1 MIFYRIHNN
10 QLSFAGDVKR
20 VGFDKTNAMY
30 IPDDYLED
38 GEFIVMRTCHGIG
51 DWCIIS
57 ALPRLLKEK
66 YPNCKVYVPSSK
78 MLKSIFGDMMK
89 TWGYGVYD
97 SSNVSYDVFQNN
109 PYVDKFID
117 ESTDEIFHDHYRIYD
132 VKNSEIPLVT
142 QMLRFWQFK
151 DSELLDTTP
160 DIYFSEEEQHYGKL
174 FINELSEY
182 GYVGVSSTYGNT
194 ADTQLLV
201 DKIKEYGDMTWMY
214 YGENPIEETNLSFIK
229 NVINIKPKRLSL
241 RQQMYL
247 RYNARVN
254 VGNESGTTLWCSK
267 YSDTYVLGNKN
278 YGPLHGKH
286 LDGKPRKDP
295 FKSGNFVERINYMNK

>member
-1 MIFYRIHNN
+1 MVFYRIHNN

-20 VGFDKTNAMY
+20 VGWDITEPMY
-30 IPDDYLED
+30 IPDEYLQN
-38 GEFIVMRTCHGIG
+38 GEFVVIRTCHGIG

-57 ALPRLLKEK
+57 SIPRLLKEK

-89 TWGYGVYD
+89 NWGYGVYD

-117 ESTDEIFHDHYRIYD
+117 ESSDEVFHDHYRIYD

-142 QMLRFWQFK
+142 QMLRFWQFN

-160 DIYFSEEEQHYGKL
+160 DIYFSEEEQSWGKL
-174 FINELSEY
+174 FTNKLSEY

-194 ADTQLLV
+194 ADTQILV

-214 YGENPIEETNLSFIK
+214 YGEHPIEETNLSFIK
-229 NVINIKPKRLSL
+229 NVINIKPKGLSL

-247 RYNARVN
+247 RCNATVN

-286 LDGKPRKDP
+286 LDGKSRKDP
-295 FKSGNFVERINYMNK
+295 FKSGNFVERVNYMN